1 MASIEKRQTSK
12 GATTYIVKWREP
24 DGKHRTK
31 GGFATKKAAENYAT
45 QAEAALLAGVAFDPH
60 AGKLLFREAAQVW
73 LESRKADLK
82 ETTWG
87 GYEYALRPA
96 GERRGDGRTLGIDAV
111 FGGYPLNKITRP
123 YIQAWVQ
130 RMVDAGKKP
139 STVRHA
145 YFTVRMVLAQ
155 AVADNKIAANP
166 ADHVKIPGEHS
177 TNGGKPGVVDD
188 PAQFLSAA
196 QVSALV
202 AAAPWPYNV
211 LIHVAAWAGL
221 RAAELGGL
229 QVGDLV
235 IPAKSLNPNAPAK
248 LGTIRVTRTA
258 RAIGSE
264 MRYFPTKTKGSNR
277 KVPLRA
283 ATTDMLRDYLAAH
296 PRADEPTAPLFP
308 NLSLAPARPTGV
320 RATTADGEPD
330 DRDNKHVARR
340 QADALAELTVEE
352 AEARLVL
359 DWAEPLRHPTFY
371 KAVYRPVVLR
381 ANRAA
386 TATGGKAAV
395 LPPEL
400 RFHALRHTYAS
411 LCAAVGVPV
420 REVAKFMGHAN
431 ATTTEHIYT
440 HLFDTDDH
448 ADAMAA
454 LDALDQPLLPMADN
468 IVRLHG

>member
-1 MASIEKRQTSK
+1 MASVEKRETSK
-12 GATTYIVKWREP
+12 GATVYIVKWREG
-24 DGKHRTK
+24 DGRHRTK
-31 GGFATKKAAENYAT
+31 GGFTTKKAAETYAT
-45 QAEAALLAGVAFDPH
+45 EAESALIKGLVFDPN
-60 AGKLLFREAAQVW
+60 AGKLLFREAAQHW

-87 GYEYALRPA
+87 GHKYALAPA
-96 GERRGDGRTLGIDAV
+96 SERTGDGKTLGIDAV

-123 YIQAWVQ
+123 YIQAWIQ
-130 RMVDAGKKP
+130 QMVDAGKKP

-155 AVADNKIAANP
+155 AVADNKIAASP

-177 TNGGKPGVVDD
+177 ANGGKPGVVDD

-202 AAAPWPYNV
+202 TATPWPYNV
-211 LIHVAAWAGL
+211 LVHVAAWGGL

-229 QVGDLV
+229 QIGDVV
-235 IPAKSLNPNAPAK
+235 IPPKQLNPNAPPK
-248 LGTIRVTRTA
+248 TGTLRVARTA
-258 RAIGSE
+258 RAIGAE
-264 MRYFPTKTKGSNR
+264 MRYLPTKTKGSNR

-283 ATTDMLRDYLAAH
+283 ATTELLRDYLSRH

-308 NLSLAPARPTGV
+308 GMSLAPAKPTGV
-320 RATTADGEPD
+320 KATTESGEPEG
-330 DRDNKHVARR
+330 RGNKTVARR
-340 QADALAELTVEE
+340 QADALAELGIAE

-359 DWAEPLRHPTFY
+359 DWTEPLRHPTFY
-371 KAVYRPVVLR
+371 KAVYRPAVLR

-386 TATGGKAAV
+386 TATGDKTAA
-395 LPPEL
+395 LPADL

-411 LCAAVGVPV
+411 LCAAVGLPV

-431 ATTTEHIYT
+431 TTTTEHIYT

-448 ADAMAA
+448 SDAMAA
-454 LDALDQPLLPMADN
+454 LDALDQPTIHGDN
-468 IVRLHG
+468 VVPLWG

>member
-1 MASIEKRQTSK
+1 MASVEKRQTNR
-12 GATTYIVKWREP
+12 GAITYIVKWREP

-31 GGFATKKAAENYAT
+31 GGFATKKAAENYASK
-45 QAEAALLAGVAFDPH
+45 AEAALIAGIAFDPN
-60 AGKLLFREAAQVW
+60 AGKVLFRDVAQHW
-73 LESRKADLK
+73 LESRKVDLK
-82 ETTWG
+82 ETTWR
-87 GYEYALRPA
+87 GYDYALSPA
-96 GERRGDGRTLGIDAV
+96 KDRRGDGKTLGIDAV
-111 FGGYPLNKITRP
+111 FGGYPLNKITRR

-155 AVADNKIAANP
+155 AVADNKISANP
-166 ADHVKIPGEHS
+166 ADYVKIPGEHS

-211 LIHVAAWAGL
+211 LVHVAAWAGL

-229 QVGDLV
+229 QVGDVV
-235 IPAKSLNPNAPAK
+235 IPAKLLNPNAPAK
-248 LGTIRVTRTA
+248 LGAIRVTRTV
-258 RAIGSE
+258 RAIGPD

-283 ATTDMLRDYLAAH
+283 ATTELLQDYLTMH
-296 PRADEPTAPLFP
+296 PRADEPTAALFP
-308 NLSLAPARPTGV
+308 NLSLAPAKPTGV
-320 RATTADGEPD
+320 RATAPNGEPD
-330 DRDNKHVARR
+330 DCDHKHVARR
-340 QADALAELTVEE
+340 QATALAELTVEE

-371 KAVYRPVVLR
+371 KAVYRPAVLR

-386 TATGGKAAV
+386 TATGDKAAA

-420 REVAKFMGHAN
+420 REVAKFMGHATT
-431 ATTTEHIYT
+431 TTTEHIYT

-448 ADAMAA
+448 TDAMAA
-454 LDALDQPLLPMADN
+454 LDALDQPMPTGN
-468 IVRLHG
+468 NVIPLHG